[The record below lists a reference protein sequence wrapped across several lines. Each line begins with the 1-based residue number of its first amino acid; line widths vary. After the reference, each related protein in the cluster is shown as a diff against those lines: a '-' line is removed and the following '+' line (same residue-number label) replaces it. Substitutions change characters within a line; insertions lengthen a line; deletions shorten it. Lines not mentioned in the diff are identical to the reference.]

1 MLFII
6 TGLLLIFAI
15 EVTSRLSK
23 HKKTRLKKLKLKDL
37 DFRSKYLYLLLF
49 TDILVLAVM
58 WLAIKYTGLAI
69 IIELPIL
76 LFLFSMVAQTASL
89 TLRRV
94 KLSRWQSNYFKIVA
108 SITLAICI
116 YAIFSYVATPAI
128 DLTNMD
134 Y

>member
-1 MLFII
+1 
-6 TGLLLIFAI
+6 
-15 EVTSRLSK
+15 
-23 HKKTRLKKLKLKDL
+23 
-37 DFRSKYLYLLLF
+37 
-49 TDILVLAVM
+49 
-58 WLAIKYTGLAI
+58 
-69 IIELPIL
+69 
-76 LFLFSMVAQTASL
+76 MVAQTASL